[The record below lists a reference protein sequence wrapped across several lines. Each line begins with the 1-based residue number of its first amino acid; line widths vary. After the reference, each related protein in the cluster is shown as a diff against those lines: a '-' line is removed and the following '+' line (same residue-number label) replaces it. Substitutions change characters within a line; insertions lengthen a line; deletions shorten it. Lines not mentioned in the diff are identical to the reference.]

1 MIGPRPGA
9 FPRPAT
15 QAVTARLPWRVRW
28 LGLLEQLP
36 GVFQVDFRLV
46 YAVAASDVSALK
58 QA

>member
-1 MIGPRPGA
+1 M
-9 FPRPAT
+9 
-15 QAVTARLPWRVRW
+15 VARFIAHLRW